1 MSHWRHAEILDIVDQ
16 DTAIHWGAQ
25 LIEMND
31 LVLFKL
37 DGNKL
42 NDTNRFVEPPMG

>member
-1 MSHWRHAEILDIVDQ
+1 
-16 DTAIHWGAQ
+16 
-25 LIEMND
+25 MND

-42 NDTNRFVEPPMG
+42 NDTNRFVEPPMGWHFISACGKAMANALHS